1 LIKQIPAVISS
12 SESAYVADLAAPVG
26 AEPEVHEMFSG
37 WFRQTPQQD
46 QARALYLKIV
56 AQARQP
62 EFYRGCGVPDTVDG
76 RFDLVALHAFLVL
89 HRLKQDHSRTKDLA
103 QALFDTM
110 FLDMDQ
116 SLRELG
122 AGDLG
127 VGRRVKQMVQGL
139 YGRIAAYQEGLD
151 GPAEG
156 LEEAIERNLY
166 GTVTPD
172 PAGVRAVAD
181 YLRREAGAL
190 AGQELAGLLSG
201 DVTFGPPPDTI
212 TAPAEGRKFD

>member
-1 LIKQIPAVISS
+1 
-12 SESAYVADLAAPVG
+12 
-26 AEPEVHEMFSG
+26 MFSG
-37 WFRQTPQQD
+37 WFRQPPQRD
-46 QARALYLKIV
+46 RARALYLKIV

-62 EFYRGCGVPDTVDG
+62 EFYLGCGVPDTLDG

-89 HRLKQDHSRTKDLA
+89 HRLKQDHPRTKDLA
-103 QALFDTM
+103 QALFDTLFM
-110 FLDMDQ
+110 DMDQ

-151 GPAEG
+151 GPVTN
-156 LEEAIERNLY
+156 LEEALERNIY

-172 PAGVRAVAD
+172 PAAVRAVAH
-181 YLRREAGAL
+181 YLRREVGAL
-190 AGQELAGLLSG
+190 AGQELDGLLAG
-201 DVTFGPPPDTI
+201 EVVFGPPPVPM